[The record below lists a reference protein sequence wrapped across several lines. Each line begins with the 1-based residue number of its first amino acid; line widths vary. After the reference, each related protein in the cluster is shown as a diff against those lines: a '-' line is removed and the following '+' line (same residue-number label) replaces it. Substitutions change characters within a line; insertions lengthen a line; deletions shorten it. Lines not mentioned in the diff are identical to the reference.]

1 MTCTDCDMPIS
12 TIIIV
17 IASGPQTYGHMH
29 VLPALICVMSDDK
42 LYVQCPSTV
51 NCLEFIHP
59 VY

>member
-1 MTCTDCDMPIS
+1 MTYTDCDMPIS

-51 NCLEFIHP
+51 NCLEFI
-59 VY
+59 